1 MNRVIRFLAFTTASL
16 FLTTLSIAPSHSH
29 TALVSSIPKASATL
43 TTAPASI
50 TLNFNEDILEIK
62 GKQISTVSL
71 ATVAGKVIALK
82 KPQITANRLTARI
95 PSPALKSGKYQ
106 ISYRVVSA
114 DGHVITG
121 GYTFSI
127 ALTKGK

>member
-1 MNRVIRFLAFTTASL
+1 MNRVIRLLAFATASL
-16 FLTTLSIAPSHSH
+16 FLTTLSVAPSHGHS
-29 TALVSSIPKASATL
+29 ALVTSVPKASATL

-50 TLNFNEDILEIK
+50 TLKFNEDILELK
-62 GKQISTVSL
+62 GKQISSL
-71 ATVAGKVIALK
+71 SLVTVAGRKIALT
-82 KPQITANRLTARI
+82 KPQISANSLIARI
-95 PSPALKSGKYQ
+95 TSPTLKSGKYQ

-121 GYTFSI
+121 GYTFTV

>member
-1 MNRVIRFLAFTTASL
+1 MNRVIRLLAFTTASV
-16 FLTTLSIAPSHSH
+16 FLTTISTPASHSH
-29 TALVSSIPKASATL
+29 STLVTSIPKASATL
-43 TTAPASI
+43 TTAPTSI

-71 ATVAGKVIALK
+71 ASVSGKVIALK

-121 GYTFSI
+121 GYTFTVAQSK
-127 ALTKGK
+127 AK

>member
-1 MNRVIRFLAFTTASL
+1 V
-16 FLTTLSIAPSHSH
+16 
-29 TALVSSIPKASATL
+29 PKASATL

-50 TLNFNEDILEIK
+50 TLKFNEDILELK

-71 ATVAGKVIALK
+71 ASVSGKVIALK
-82 KPQITANRLTARI
+82 KPRITANRLTARLA
-95 PSPALKSGKYQ
+95 SPALKSGKYQ

-121 GYTFSI
+121 GYTFTV

>member
-1 MNRVIRFLAFTTASL
+1 MNRVIRLLAFTTASL
-16 FLTTLSIAPSHSH
+16 FLTTISTAPAHSHS
-29 TALVSSIPKASATL
+29 TLVTSIPKASATL

-71 ATVAGKVIALK
+71 ASVAGRKIALK
-82 KPQITANRLTARI
+82 KPRITANILTARI

-121 GYTFSI
+121 GYTFTVAQSK
-127 ALTKGK
+127 AK

>member
-1 MNRVIRFLAFTTASL
+1 MNRVIRLLAFTTASL

-29 TALVSSIPKASATL
+29 SALVTSVPKADAILNLAPRSVTL
-43 TTAPASI
+43 T
-50 TLNFNEDILEIK
+50 FNEDILELK

-71 ATVAGKVIALK
+71 ASVAGRKIALK
-82 KPQITANRLTARI
+82 KPRITANILTARI
-95 PSPALKSGKYQ
+95 SPPILKAGKYR

-121 GYTFSI
+121 GYTFTV
-127 ALTKGK
+127 AQTKVK